1 MVDPLSLQLESL
13 QQQHQ
18 QNLLHSN
25 FFSMIRFWSKMCHVS
40 RVLGGFRRDTRNDC
54 LRSMLQTC
62 LPDFLP
68 SASIYA
74 PVGNTRHRI
83 WAVHPEE
90 CFAFSTK
97 SRAPILL
104 CLGRLC
110 TMFLSHPWIK

>member
-1 MVDPLSLQLESL
+1 
-13 QQQHQ
+13 
-18 QNLLHSN
+18 
-25 FFSMIRFWSKMCHVS
+25 MCHVS